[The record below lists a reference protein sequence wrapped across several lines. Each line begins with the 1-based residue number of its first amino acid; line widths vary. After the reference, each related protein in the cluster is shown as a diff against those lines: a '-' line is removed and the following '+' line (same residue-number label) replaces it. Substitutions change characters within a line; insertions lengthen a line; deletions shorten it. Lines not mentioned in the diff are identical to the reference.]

1 MCDYCKKQE
10 PRPEL
15 LALAKPG
22 EPIPSSLWLANHTS
36 QIDENDIDWA
46 RKMLV
51 ELERTTKNAGLS

>member
-22 EPIPSSLWLANHTS
+22 EPIPSSLWLANHTG
-36 QIDENDIDWA
+36 QIDPSDIDWA
-46 RKMLV
+46 RKTLAD
-51 ELERTTKNAGLS
+51 LEQTTKNTSHS